1 MRPVLSRAQMRA
13 YDQFAVESCHVP
25 GVVLM
30 ENAGRGA
37 ADVIER
43 LLAEDA
49 AQSCGAGALPG
60 VLGGGAS
67 RAGSESKGRPLGDAA
82 SATSQGPARVVVVCG
97 AGNNGGD
104 GFVVAR
110 HLLARGFDVSC
121 FLTAASEKVTG
132 DARINHDAYVDL
144 GGHCVEIDGGADLG
158 AFEGEVRRAAIT
170 VDALFG
176 TGLARPIDGHLAEI
190 ANVVNRAATRC
201 VALDIPSGLDA
212 DTGMALGVA
221 VHAHATITFG
231 ALKLGLL
238 TPDGARL
245 AGRVHLVDLGVPKVV
260 LDKVGH
266 IAEVI
271 ETSSI
276 ASWIAP
282 READVHKHSAG
293 SVLCIAGSA
302 GKIGAALLVGR
313 AAMRAGAGL
322 VTLASWP
329 EAVAALELRVVE
341 LMSARIDRAD
351 VAGSLDAALAGKR
364 TVVIGP
370 GLGVDQA
377 AKTAVEH
384 VLMTFEGTTIVDAD
398 ALTVFAGRPEAFA
411 VASGPVILTPHPGEA
426 ARLLGVKSQDIEQNR
441 AAAVRKLAERARATV
456 VLKGARTMVA
466 GASGPLYINT
476 SGNPAL
482 ATAGAGDVLAGII
495 AALACGMPAERA
507 APAGVHV
514 HGLAA
519 DRWRAAHGG
528 ADRGLLAGEL
538 GDEVPAVLAAL
549 ASGAS
554 PLPV

>member
-1 MRPVLSRAQMRA
+1 MKPVLSRVQMRA

-37 ADVIER
+37 ADIVER
-43 LLAEDA
+43 ILVESKAGA
-49 AQSCGAGALPG
+49 AIGGAGSSSVPG
-60 VLGGGAS
+60 ASASFAS
-67 RAGSESKGRPLGDAA
+67 RASLAK
-82 SATSQGPARVVVVCG
+82 SAGKAVVVCG

-110 HLLARGFDVSC
+110 HLLSRGFDVIC
-121 FLTAASEKVTG
+121 FLTAPAEKVTG
-132 DARINHDAYVDL
+132 DARINHDAYIDL
-144 GGHCVEIDGGADLG
+144 GGSCTELHPGGDLA
-158 AFEGEVRRAAIT
+158 AFEGEVARSRVTI
-170 VDALFG
+170 DALFG
-176 TGLARPIDGHLAEI
+176 TGLARPIDGHLAEVVNI
-190 ANVVNRAATRC
+190 VNRAGARR
-201 VALDIPSGLDA
+201 VSLDIPSGLDA
-212 DTGMALGVA
+212 DTGMPLGVA
-221 VHAHATITFG
+221 VHAHDTITFG

-245 AGRVHLVDLGVPKVV
+245 AGQVHLVDLGVPKMV

-266 IAEVI
+266 VAEVI
-271 ETSSI
+271 ESRTV
-276 ASWIAP
+276 ASWILP
-282 READVHKHSAG
+282 READVHKHAAG

-329 EAVAALELRVVE
+329 DAVAALELRVVE
-341 LMSARIDRAD
+341 LMSSRIDRAD
-351 VAGSLDAALAGKR
+351 IAGSLDLALAGKR

-370 GLGVDQA
+370 GLGLDQP

-384 VLMTFEGTTIVDAD
+384 VLMSFEGTTIVDAD

-426 ARLLGVKSQDIEQNR
+426 ARLLGVKSHDIEQNR
-441 AAAVRKLAERARATV
+441 AGAVRELAQRARATV

-476 SGNPAL
+476 TGNPAL

-495 AALACGMPAERA
+495 AALACVMPAERA
-507 APAGVHV
+507 ATAGVHV

-519 DRWRAAHGG
+519 DRWRAANDG

-538 GDEVPAVLAAL
+538 GDA
-549 ASGAS
+549 
-554 PLPV
+554 